1 MSAPPQFTEVHV
13 YSDNFRGQNKNHA
26 LNRVF
31 LALTDTGRFDR
42 IEQYYPIRGHSYL
55 PCDRDFAVIKRK
67 LKRYD
72 RVYTVHQITELIITS
87 STTGKFTVEEVA
99 TEDIVDFQKWWP
111 TFYKKSCISEET
123 RGKKVPAKDKIS
135 FGICSLMHFTYGTS
149 PGVIVCRPLIDGQ
162 MVQTYK
168 MSQVVDHFV
177 EFPQNVCYP
186 LGNVPIKRMKLQD
199 IRKLMQYVPDEF
211 SGFYDEL
218 MSWPTTDEGND
229 GEEEHDIQ

>member
-1 MSAPPQFTEVHV
+1 M
-13 YSDNFRGQNKNHA
+13 
-26 LNRVF
+26 
-31 LALTDTGRFDR
+31 
-42 IEQYYPIRGHSYL
+42 
-55 PCDRDFAVIKRK
+55 
-67 LKRYD
+67 
-72 RVYTVHQITELIITS
+72 YTVHQITELIITS
-87 STTGKFTVEEVA
+87 STTGKFTVEEVT

-135 FGICSLMHFTYGTS
+135 FGISSLMYFTYGTS
-149 PGVIVCRPLIDGQ
+149 PGVIVCRPLIDGL

-168 MSQVVDHFV
+168 MSQVVDRII

-186 LGNVPIKRMKLQD
+186 LGNVPIKRVKLQD

-218 MSWPTTDEGND
+218 MSWPTTDEAND
-229 GEEEHDIQ
+229 GEEEHNIQ

>member
-1 MSAPPQFTEVHV
+1 MFS
-13 YSDNFRGQNKNHA
+13 
-26 LNRVF
+26 
-31 LALTDTGRFDR
+31 
-42 IEQYYPIRGHSYL
+42 
-55 PCDRDFAVIKRK
+55 
-67 LKRYD
+67 D

-87 STTGKFTVEEVA
+87 SISGKFTVEEVA
-99 TEDIVDFQKWWP
+99 TKDIIDFQKWWP

-135 FGICSLMHFTYGTS
+135 FGISSLMHFTYGTS
-149 PGVIVCRPLIDGQ
+149 PGVIVCRPLIDGL

-168 MSQVVDHFV
+168 MPQVVDRIV

-186 LGNVPIKRMKLQD
+186 LGNVPIKRVKLQD

-218 MSWPTTDEGND
+218 MSWPTTDKANG